1 MLYES
6 LSGLKRLS
14 IEDWHNIKA
23 EQNAHNEI
31 LAFLMM
37 IVGVNLLVGGLIVTV
52 MTVGVPII
60 NPFNI
65 QQVLSYSSIL
75 GLILTISGFSI
86 ISAGFILVIHYD
98 RKRTWHLKEIEKTT
112 ALKNRR
118 IHVRSAEQI
127 LDELVYE
134 EKED

>member
-1 MLYES
+1 M
-6 LSGLKRLS
+6 
-14 IEDWHNIKA
+14 KA

-52 MTVGVPII
+52 MTVGEPII
-60 NPFNI
+60 NPFNV
-65 QQVLSYSSIL
+65 QQMLSYSSIL

-118 IHVRSAEQI
+118 IHIRSSEQI
-127 LDELVYE
+127 LDELVHE
-134 EKED
+134 GKKD

>member
-1 MLYES
+1 MYES
-6 LSGLKRLS
+6 LPGLKRLS

-37 IVGVNLLVGGLIVTV
+37 IVGVNLLMGGLIVTV
-52 MTVGVPII
+52 MTVGEPII

-75 GLILTISGFSI
+75 GLILTVAGFSI

-118 IHVRSAEQI
+118 IRVRSAGQI
-127 LDELVYE
+127 LDELVHE
-134 EKED
+134 EKKD

>member
-1 MLYES
+1 M
-6 LSGLKRLS
+6 S

-52 MTVGVPII
+52 MTVGEPII

-112 ALKNRR
+112 ALKNRK
-118 IHVRSAEQI
+118 IHIRSAEQI
-127 LDELVYE
+127 LDELVNE
-134 EKED
+134 EKKD

>member
-1 MLYES
+1 MYES
-6 LSGLKRLS
+6 LPGLKRLS

-52 MTVGVPII
+52 MTVGEPII

-75 GLILTISGFSI
+75 GLILTIAGFSI

-118 IHVRSAEQI
+118 IHVRSAGQI
-127 LDELVYE
+127 LDELVHE
-134 EKED
+134 EKKD

>member
-1 MLYES
+1 MYES
-6 LSGLKRLS
+6 LQGLKRLS

-52 MTVGVPII
+52 MTVGEPII

-118 IHVRSAEQI
+118 IHVRSAGQI

-134 EKED
+134 EKKD

>member
-1 MLYES
+1 LYES
-6 LSGLKRLS
+6 LPELKRLS

-52 MTVGVPII
+52 MTVGEPII

-98 RKRTWHLKEIEKTT
+98 RKGTWHLKEIEKTT
-112 ALKNRR
+112 AVKNRR
-118 IHVRSAEQI
+118 IHIRSTEQI
-127 LDELVYE
+127 LDELVHE
-134 EKED
+134 EKKD

>member
-1 MLYES
+1 M
-6 LSGLKRLS
+6 S

-52 MTVGVPII
+52 MTVGEPII

-75 GLILTISGFSI
+75 GLILTIAGFFL
-86 ISAGFILVIHYD
+86 ISAGFMLVIHYD

-118 IHVRSAEQI
+118 IRVRSAGQI
-127 LDELVYE
+127 LDELVHE
-134 EKED
+134 EKKD

>member
-1 MLYES
+1 LYES
-6 LSGLKRLS
+6 LPGLKRLS

-37 IVGVNLLVGGLIVTV
+37 IVGVNLLMGGLIVTV

-112 ALKNRR
+112 ALKNRK
-118 IHVRSAEQI
+118 IHIRSAEQI

-134 EKED
+134 EKKD

>member
-1 MLYES
+1 LYES
-6 LSGLKRLS
+6 LPGLKRLS

-112 ALKNRR
+112 ALKNRK
-118 IHVRSAEQI
+118 IHIRSAEQI

-134 EKED
+134 EKKD

>member
-1 MLYES
+1 M
-6 LSGLKRLS
+6 S

-23 EQNAHNEI
+23 EQNAHDEI

-37 IVGVNLLVGGLIVTV
+37 TLGVNLLVGGLIVTV

-75 GLILTISGFSI
+75 GLILTIAGFFL
-86 ISAGFILVIHYD
+86 ISAGFVLVIHYD
-98 RKRTWHLKEIEKTT
+98 RKRTWHLKEIEKATV
-112 ALKNRR
+112 LKNRK
-118 IHVRSAEQI
+118 IHIRSAGQI
-127 LDELVYE
+127 LDELVHQE
-134 EKED
+134 RKD

>member
-1 MLYES
+1 
-6 LSGLKRLS
+6 
-14 IEDWHNIKA
+14 
-23 EQNAHNEI
+23 
-31 LAFLMM
+31 MM

-86 ISAGFILVIHYD
+86 ISAGFILVIQYD

-112 ALKNRR
+112 ALKNRK
-118 IHVRSAEQI
+118 IHIRSAEQI

-134 EKED
+134 EKKD

>member
-1 MLYES
+1 MYES
-6 LSGLKRLS
+6 LPELKRLS

-52 MTVGVPII
+52 MTVGEPII

-112 ALKNRR
+112 ALKNRK
-118 IHVRSAEQI
+118 IHIRSVEQI
-127 LDELVYE
+127 LDELVHE
-134 EKED
+134 EKKD